1 MSEAATAALRAENA
15 ALNARCAAN
24 PREAANFAARLRRI
38 PHAHKVDFLF
48 NSAIDNQATLVRL
61 LLADGLSPSTTL
73 PEHSTRSLLHAAAQR
88 GAIDVVRLL
97 LEAGADATTAARLE
111 TRRWLR
117 LSAGANL
124 LAHVS

>member
-1 MSEAATAALRAENA
+1 MSDAALAAQDAEFA
-15 ALNARCAAN
+15 TLNARCATN
-24 PREAANFAARLRRI
+24 PREAANFAARLRRT
-38 PHAHKVDFLF
+38 PRDMKERCLF
-48 NSAIDNQATLVRL
+48 NHALDNHDTLVRL

-73 PEHSTRSLLHAAAQR
+73 PEQGNSSLLHAAAQR